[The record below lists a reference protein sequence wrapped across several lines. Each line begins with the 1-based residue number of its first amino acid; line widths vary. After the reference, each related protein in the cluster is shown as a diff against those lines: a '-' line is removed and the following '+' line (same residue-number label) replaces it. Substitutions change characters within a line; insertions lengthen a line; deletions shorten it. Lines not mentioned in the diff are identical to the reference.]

1 MDAKA
6 AGKTWILEGGDNN
19 NSGIGGEP
27 KGAEAREG
35 HRCQRIQASRSQ
47 VEVSESSH
55 VVWCS
60 KGREEYQVTKCFLC
74 VSPGG
79 FNLTLGLERRSE
91 YHVWATYLPTALLL
105 GIGRGLEPTAG
116 ATVVLL
122 SLLEFFILGLL
133 KAVWHPESLVA
144 GRGQWGG
151 DKPTRSWLPADR
163 SVNSGYGTLFL
174 PVESFPERGG
184 MSLTT
189 LLVLI
194 SLYTETAST
203 LPKTPYLKLIDIWF
217 VFNIV
222 YLSLI
227 ITTHLVACRKPS
239 HPTHKHRKVPLLMHY
254 FHEQEKEE
262 EEEKKRSSGPTL
274 ILKGDG
280 QGDGRD
286 AGADKDEEGDD
297 GIDAVVDNKD
307 RDSGIAADS
316 GHTEGE
322 NDGTDV
328 EGFGVSKGEVTG
340 DRVGEEGH
348 IW

>member
-19 NSGIGGEP
+19 NSGTGGEP

-74 VSPGG
+74 LSPGG

-105 GIGRGLEPTAG
+105 DI
-116 ATVVLL
+116 
-122 SLLEFFILGLL
+122 
-133 KAVWHPESLVA
+133 
-144 GRGQWGG
+144 
-151 DKPTRSWLPADR
+151 
-163 SVNSGYGTLFL
+163 GYGTLFL

-203 LPKTPYLKLIDIWF
+203 LPKTPYLKLINIWF

-227 ITTHLVACRKPS
+227 ITTHLVACRTPS
-239 HPTHKHRKVPLLMHY
+239 HPTHQHRKVPLLMHY

-262 EEEKKRSSGPTL
+262 EEEKKRSSG
-274 ILKGDG
+274 
-280 QGDGRD
+280 
-286 AGADKDEEGDD
+286 ADKDEEGDD
-297 GIDAVVDNKD
+297 GIDAGVDNKD

>member
-1 MDAKA
+1 MTATVVSYCYFD
-6 AGKTWILEGGDNN
+6 LRMYPFDQQQCHVQVQL
-19 NSGIGGEP
+19 S
-27 KGAEAREG
+27 
-35 HRCQRIQASRSQ
+35 QASRSQ

-60 KGREEYQVTKCFLC
+60 KGREEYQVTKCFLR

-105 GIGRGLEPTAG
+105 GI
-116 ATVVLL
+116 
-122 SLLEFFILGLL
+122 
-133 KAVWHPESLVA
+133 
-144 GRGQWGG
+144 
-151 DKPTRSWLPADR
+151 
-163 SVNSGYGTLFL
+163 GYGTLFL

-239 HPTHKHRKVPLLMHY
+239 HPTHQHRKVPLLMHY

-297 GIDAVVDNKD
+297 GKDAGADKDKEGDDGINARADNKD
-307 RDSGIAADS
+307 RDSGIATDS